1 MERYFLL
8 CVRLMCLCNKIRDL
22 EKQQVQ
28 DVYLE
33 IATLK
38 INYFNFDVSC
48 FDLLF
53 NSALNQLCIFKCFV
67 GSRFGGLA
75 EQSFIWKQMKHHEKC
90 LMKIS
95 AGRLECCLVLQI
107 RCLLKTPCN
116 DLLLE
121 RRRRMDSFRTTSM
134 KNVDEMLAHECLVRS
149 QCYKN
154 KIINFVF
161 WKQLGLA
168 IGKM

>member
-1 MERYFLL
+1 
-8 CVRLMCLCNKIRDL
+8 MCLCNKIRDL

-75 EQSFIWKQMKHHEKC
+75 EQSFI
-90 LMKIS
+90 
-95 AGRLECCLVLQI
+95 
-107 RCLLKTPCN
+107 
-116 DLLLE
+116 
-121 RRRRMDSFRTTSM
+121 
-134 KNVDEMLAHECLVRS
+134 
-149 QCYKN
+149 
-154 KIINFVF
+154 
-161 WKQLGLA
+161 
-168 IGKM
+168 